1 MTPCTLA
8 SQSSTILLS
17 GQQKKGGL
25 CMLGGIY
32 TPEKC
37 ALCGLQMR
45 DNGRN
50 AVACPQLRQ

>member
-1 MTPCTLA
+1 
-8 SQSSTILLS
+8 
-17 GQQKKGGL
+17 
-25 CMLGGIY
+25 MLGGIY